1 MIKAAFPL
9 LLGLSV
15 ASSAAAAPAAPEPA
29 AATVAAEPIYGV
41 WIRGGHQQKLEFFD
55 CDGKLCARGVF
66 PPPPPGQQPMLIL
79 RHAPRIE
86 PNRWKGDL
94 YNPENGKIYIGIITL
109 DSPTQ
114 LTLTGCLIAFLC
126 QSESWSKM
134 PSEPAPSQKTPT
146 PRRRINN
153 P

>member
-1 MIKAAFPL
+1 MMKKAAFSL
-9 LLGLSV
+9 LLAL
-15 ASSAAAAPAAPEPA
+15 ASAVPAAAAPAEAARAPA
-29 AATVAAEPIYGV
+29 APPEPIYGV

-79 RHAPRIE
+79 RHAARIE
-86 PNRWKGDL
+86 ANRWKGDL
-94 YNPENGKIYIGIITL
+94 FNPENGKIYIGIITL

-126 QSESWSKM
+126 QSESWTKV
-134 PSEPAPSQKTPT
+134 PGEPAPSQKTPT
-146 PRRRINN
+146 PRRRN
-153 P
+153 